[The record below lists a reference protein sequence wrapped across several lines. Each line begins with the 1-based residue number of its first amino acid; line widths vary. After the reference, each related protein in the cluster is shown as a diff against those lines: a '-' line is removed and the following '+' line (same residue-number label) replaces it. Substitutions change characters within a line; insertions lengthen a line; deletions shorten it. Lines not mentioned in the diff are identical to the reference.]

1 MKFSNSVLFVSV
13 LDGKSKD
20 LLTMKLNEDEWLEYQ
35 NVMED
40 VVKTSGLDKSV
51 FFDVRGNHDN
61 FGVPEVGGS
70 LDFFSKYSINGQLGR
85 TKNVNSV
92 TLQASFATQLAF
104 NNFSS
109 LGKPKSKIFLI
120 PAFFFKSLR
129 TNFSPY
135 TFGCEDTRML

>member
-40 VVKTSGLDKSV
+40 VVKTSGLNKSV

-104 NNFSS
+104 NNFCFVWFELFSTVIS
-109 LGKPKSKIFLI
+109 
-120 PAFFFKSLR
+120 FFVYCFRLCIGQGR
-129 TNFSPY
+129 
-135 TFGCEDTRML
+135 GDIW